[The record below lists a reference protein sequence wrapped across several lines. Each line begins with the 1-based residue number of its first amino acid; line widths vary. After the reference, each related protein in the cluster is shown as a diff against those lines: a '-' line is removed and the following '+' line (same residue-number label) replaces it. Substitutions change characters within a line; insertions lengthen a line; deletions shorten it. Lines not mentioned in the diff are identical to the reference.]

1 MWYLM
6 RCYCFTIPTDLE
18 FKQRQPEVERSQVT
32 MSLKLGQGAY
42 GEVSSWCKRCLAA
55 NCWYFLTLRLTL
67 PSSLS
72 LFSSNSLS
80 FLSSLSFFLF
90 LPLPPTSHPS
100 SRSPP
105 SLFSPPLPSS
115 PRPSPSVLEGFLEWT
130 YSGNEEVKDKGRR
143 LQVWLHGQFSS

>member
-42 GEVSSWCKRCLAA
+42 GEVSNWCKLLVFS
-55 NCWYFLTLRLTL
+55 YIETYPSLI
-67 PSSLS
+67 PSS
-72 LFSSNSLS
+72 
-80 FLSSLSFFLF
+80 
-90 LPLPPTSHPS
+90 
-100 SRSPP
+100 SPP
-105 SLFSPPLPSS
+105 SPSPPFFFFLSNPFDLLPLLTLFFFSCS
-115 PRPSPSVLEGFLEWT
+115 PLPSPSVLEGFLEWT